1 MGITRRYVTQ
11 LLQPLVKDG
20 TVKRAYMIDLK
31 SYEEIS
37 ESFGESFTPKDTTG
51 NTLINDMLENMAK
64 HVKDQLKTSF
74 ESFLEYDKEK
84 ANYSLEMDYTTNNM
98 VEKVRTTVET
108 VVSLNQHPE
117 FSKSVLYNEVAYD
130 LERIGDYC
138 AHISKFV
145 INDDYIIDEK
155 ILKNIKKMYSTSKK
169 MINLSMGAF
178 LSNKT
183 HLRDDVME
191 LEDSLHI
198 LQSKSVNL
206 IATQMA
212 ENSFE
217 EKERSNYFIYL
228 FRVIKAFERIGDICI
243 EIMDVAIEFHDNIPR
258 STTPRTF
265 R

>member
-1 MGITRRYVTQ
+1 MLAISYLIILSSLIETASAPANFKAFAIINKSSELI
-11 LLQPLVKDG
+11 LL
-20 TVKRAYMIDLK
+20 DL
-31 SYEEIS
+31 SSIS
-37 ESFGESFTPKDTTG
+37 ESINIES
-51 NTLINDMLENMAK
+51 
-64 HVKDQLKTSF
+64 S
-74 ESFLEYDKEK
+74 Y
-84 ANYSLEMDYTTNNM
+84 
-98 VEKVRTTVET
+98 
-108 VVSLNQHPE
+108 
-117 FSKSVLYNEVAYD
+117 VLPLD
-130 LERIGDYC
+130 
-138 AHISKFV
+138 
-145 INDDYIIDEK
+145 
-155 ILKNIKKMYSTSKK
+155 
-169 MINLSMGAF
+169 AF

-183 HLRDDVME
+183 HLRDEVME